1 MEGKGGW
8 HIEED
13 LAIGR
18 KVLMHLSLEAR
29 LQSWSLK
36 LILQFY
42 LCPLNKSMQHQKVN
56 RISRLFVQPASNS

>member
-1 MEGKGGW
+1 M

-18 KVLMHLSLEAR
+18 KVLMQLSLEAR
-29 LQSWSLK
+29 LLSWSFD
-36 LILQFY
+36 LILQFLY
-42 LCPLNKSMQHQKVN
+42 LCTLNKRMQHQKVN